1 MKCPKCGT
9 ETEKDA
15 KFCGTC
21 GQKLE
26 EVASTP
32 ENNSSTLAEGTT
44 VQDAPPIETPNDPIN
59 DVLMQPGLNNSPTSV
74 RPTVS
79 KTAIFVA
86 IGAIV
91 ITLIAIIAFIILLP
105 NNEEKKAKESINN
118 KFNPEKLIA
127 VKKDNNY
134 GYINTKG
141 KMVIEA
147 KYEAAS
153 EFYGNHAIVR
163 TEAKVDGVNKSV
175 YQIIDKNGKVKKQA
189 EGNIKYLSESDMW
202 IIEEKLYNSSMKKI
216 SPNDVRVQEADE
228 NYFVWVN
235 SKKNTGG
242 IMNSEGKITYTY
254 KFQTGEDYI
263 NIEPSEVDE
272 TLKETYC
279 RVNIENEK
287 FAIVNCDNGKV
298 VYDFT
303 PKYIA
308 VDDDNIFEIN
318 KLNSY
323 TDEAYIYFQ
332 NDKIVYQTTVPAHV
346 SIRYYPGYLSIS
358 DSTKAYSDGR
368 YTYLNLK
375 TMEIKSER
383 PTDSNEETADLDEW
397 EKYTG
402 YKELYQ
408 NGKYGLSKDTEII
421 LKAEWDRLEY
431 LNVDLYKYLKA
442 NKKDYIYA
450 RKDNSWYLVNL
461 KDQKPVHQFKTSYIY
476 PNAKSTFMYYTDK
489 ETNNKKV
496 FNLLS
501 EKTLNIPSG
510 TYLSVYSNYI
520 TVKDNSTKN
529 LKYYNTDLEL
539 IYTENN

>member
-1 MKCPKCGT
+1 
-9 ETEKDA
+9 
-15 KFCGTC
+15 
-21 GQKLE
+21 
-26 EVASTP
+26 
-32 ENNSSTLAEGTT
+32 
-44 VQDAPPIETPNDPIN
+44 
-59 DVLMQPGLNNSPTSV
+59 
-74 RPTVS
+74 
-79 KTAIFVA
+79 
-86 IGAIV
+86 
-91 ITLIAIIAFIILLP
+91 
-105 NNEEKKAKESINN
+105 
-118 KFNPEKLIA
+118 
-127 VKKDNNY
+127 
-134 GYINTKG
+134 
-141 KMVIEA
+141 
-147 KYEAAS
+147 
-153 EFYGNHAIVR
+153 
-163 TEAKVDGVNKSV
+163 
-175 YQIIDKNGKVKKQA
+175 
-189 EGNIKYLSESDMW
+189 MW
-202 IIEEKLYNSSMKKI
+202 IIEEELYNSSMKKI
-216 SPNDVRVQEADE
+216 SPKWRKSQEADE

-287 FAIVNCDNGKV
+287 YAIVNCDNGKV

-332 NDKIVYQTTVPAHV
+332 NDKIVYQTTDPAHV

-461 KDQKPVHQFKTSYIY
+461 KDQNQFTNSKHLIFIQMPNQHLCTILIKKPIIKRFSIY
-476 PNAKSTFMYYTDK
+476 CQ
-489 ETNNKKV
+489 KKH
-496 FNLLS
+496 
-501 EKTLNIPSG
+501 
-510 TYLSVYSNYI
+510 
-520 TVKDNSTKN
+520 
-529 LKYYNTDLEL
+529 
-539 IYTENN
+539 